1 MVGSRP
7 PETGSVTRDIN
18 PRSHK
23 DLRTVRNRIDIVENQ
38 ISNVEIKLDINTIN
52 SYRKENMIIYNYDNI
67 YVIMKKDDY

>member
-18 PRSHK
+18 PRSPK

-52 SYRKENMIIYNYDNI
+52 SYRKD
-67 YVIMKKDDY
+67 K